1 MNGWS
6 VAGGPVQHRCEIGTE
21 RTALENF
28 RVRMKKKALKGFI
41 GGSNDRTVP
50 SDKHLRREWRMSVKR
65 VLYPCPCCG
74 DDVAAMYVSPHAQG
88 LHHSSSGCARGQK
101 PCIPCFVNTRRTW
114 EGCPREQQR
123 KASAIC
129 TS

>member
-1 MNGWS
+1 MIIQSRLGQELLQMNGWS

-21 RTALENF
+21 RAALENF
-28 RVRMKKKALKGFI
+28 RVRMKKKGIKRVYWR
-41 GGSNDRTVP
+41 GSNDRTVP

-88 LHHSSSGCARGQK
+88 LHHSSSLGLCS
-101 PCIPCFVNTRRTW
+101 RT
-114 EGCPREQQR
+114 
-123 KASAIC
+123 KAMHPMLR
-129 TS
+129 